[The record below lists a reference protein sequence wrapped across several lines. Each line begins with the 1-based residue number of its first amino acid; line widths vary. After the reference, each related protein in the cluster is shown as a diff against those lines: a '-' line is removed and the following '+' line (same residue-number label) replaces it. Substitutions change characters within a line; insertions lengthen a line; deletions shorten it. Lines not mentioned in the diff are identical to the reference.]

1 MIENHVT
8 SCIIENKMRKGEI
21 EMKKLILPLLA
32 LMLIL
37 AACGNGSSDKA
48 SKKDTEKTT
57 YKQDSGDKVK
67 IPKHP
72 KRIVVLG
79 ATYAGGLKQLDANV
93 VGVANIVD
101 DSKVLKDKFKDVDKV
116 DPENV
121 ESVAKLKPDLII
133 TYNTDKNLKKL
144 NKVAPTI
151 AFDYMKH
158 DYKEQHKELGK
169 IVGKEDKANDWIKE
183 WDKKTQNDGQEIKD
197 QIGADTTVSIIKDFD
212 KKIYAL
218 GKTYGHGSEILY
230 DSFGLKMP
238 AKVEKATKK
247 NDLADISEE
256 QIPEMSGDYVV
267 TPVAKGADLSFEKK
281 DIWKN
286 TEAVKNGKTFKVDEG
301 IYWLNDP
308 YSLEYERKDLK
319 EKLLKN
325 K

>member
-1 MIENHVT
+1 
-8 SCIIENKMRKGEI
+8 
-21 EMKKLILPLLA
+21 MKKLIFPLLA

-37 AACGNGSSDKA
+37 AACGNNSSDDA
-48 SKKDTEKTT
+48 SKKDKEEKTYT
-57 YKQDSGDKVK
+57 QDSGKKVK
-67 IPKHP
+67 IPKDP

-79 ATYAGGLKQLDANV
+79 ATYAGGLKELDANI
-93 VGVANIVD
+93 VGVAKIVD

-116 DPENV
+116 DAENV

-169 IVGKEDKANDWIKE
+169 IVGKEDKAEDWIKDWE
-183 WDKKTQNDGQEIKD
+183 EKTKDDGNEIKD
-197 QIGADTTVSIIKDFD
+197 AIGEDTTVSIIKDFD

-238 AKVEKATKK
+238 EKVEKATKK

-267 TPVAKGADLSFEKK
+267 TPVAKGADLSFENK

-308 YSLEYERKDLK
+308 YSLDYERKDLK
-319 EKLLKN
+319 EKLLN
-325 K
+325 H

>member
-1 MIENHVT
+1 
-8 SCIIENKMRKGEI
+8 
-21 EMKKLILPLLA
+21 MKKLILPLLA
-32 LMLIL
+32 LVLIL
-37 AACGNGSSDKA
+37 AACGNGSNDKA
-48 SKKDTEKTT
+48 SKKDEVKTT
-57 YKQDSGDKVK
+57 YKQDSGEKVK

-169 IVGKEDKANDWIKE
+169 IVGKEDKANEWIKE

-197 QIGADTTVSIIKDFD
+197 QIGTDTTVSIIKDFD

-238 AKVEKATKK
+238 SKVEKATKK

-286 TEAVKNGKTFKVDEG
+286 TKAVKNGKTFKVDEG

-319 EKLLKN
+319 EKLLQHK
-325 K
+325 